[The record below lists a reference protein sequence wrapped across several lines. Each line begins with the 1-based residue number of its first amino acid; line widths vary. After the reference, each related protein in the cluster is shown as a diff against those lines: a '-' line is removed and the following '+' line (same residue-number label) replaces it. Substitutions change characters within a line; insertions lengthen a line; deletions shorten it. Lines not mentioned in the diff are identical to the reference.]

1 MKPLLL
7 KFCALLLGSGL
18 VFCGGA
24 GSQPLQVLPD
34 LPYVPTP
41 PEVVAEMIQMA
52 RITPDDVIYDLGC
65 GDGRIVITAAR
76 KFGARGVGVD
86 IDPELVK
93 ESQENARKAGV
104 ADRVNFFERDL
115 FQTDLREA
123 TVLTL
128 YLLPELNLL
137 LRPKIFQELRPG
149 ARILSHDFDMGEW
162 KPDQT
167 AVVPNARYFFEGKFS
182 HQRDARIY
190 YWVMPADA
198 AGSWRW
204 RIPAPGGEQEVRLQ
218 LSQKF
223 QEITGKVTIGRAE
236 GALEDLRLSGDRIR
250 FTVVHEAGGG
260 KETLRFQGRISGNTL
275 QGRVEAQG
283 GPAPV
288 PPVWTAKREP
298 SPKP

>member
-1 MKPLLL
+1 MKSWLP

-18 VFCGGA
+18 ILCGSA
-24 GSQPLQVLPD
+24 GSPQLQILPE

-41 PEVVAEMIQMA
+41 PNVVAQMIKMA
-52 RITPDDVIYDLGC
+52 KITPDDVIYDLGC
-65 GDGRIVITAAR
+65 GDGRIVITAA
-76 KFGARGVGVD
+76 KEFGVRGVGVD

-104 ADRVNFFERDL
+104 ADRVKFFERDL

-137 LRPKIFQELRPG
+137 LRPKLFQELRPG
-149 ARILSHDFDMGEW
+149 TRILSHDFDMGEW
-162 KPDQT
+162 KFDQT
-167 AVVPNARYFFEGKFS
+167 ALVPNARYFFEGKFS

-204 RIPAPGGEQEVRLQ
+204 RIPTPGGEQEVRLQ

-223 QEITGKVTIGRAE
+223 QEITGKVTVGQAE
-236 GALEDLRLSGDRIR
+236 GALEDLHLSGDQIR
-250 FTVVHEAGGG
+250 FTVVHEADGG
-260 KETLRFQGRISGNTL
+260 KEILRFHGRISGDTL

-283 GPAPV
+283 GPVPV
-288 PPVWTAKREP
+288 APVWTAKRELAP
-298 SPKP
+298 SP